1 MKIKEI
7 LDFLQTAR
15 IPFSFT
21 GDPEREVDRFSS
33 LSHYREG
40 SFTWIKKQE
49 NIPLGMDLTGLALVF
64 VAEDVD
70 GGNAPN
76 VIRTPESKHAFFSSI
91 ESNATVVAQPSST
104 TSRTVF
110 ESSSL
115 GSCSR

>member
-49 NIPLGMDLTGLALVF
+49 NIPLGMDLTGLAQCDPDTGKQ
-64 VAEDVD
+64 AR
-70 GGNAPN
+70 
-76 VIRTPESKHAFFSSI
+76 IFF
-91 ESNATVVAQPSST
+91 
-104 TSRTVF
+104 F
-110 ESSSL
+110 D
-115 GSCSR
+115 

>member
-1 MKIKEI
+1 KCGTLWTDAGKYHRLGEHCDEGSVFMKIKEI

-64 VAEDVD
+64 VA
-70 GGNAPN
+70 
-76 VIRTPESKHAFFSSI
+76 
-91 ESNATVVAQPSST
+91 
-104 TSRTVF
+104 
-110 ESSSL
+110 
-115 GSCSR
+115 

>member
-91 ESNATVVAQPSST
+91 EHFYAQPEERCT
-104 TSRTVF
+104 HRAIQ
-110 ESSSL
+110 L
-115 GSCSR
+115 

>member
-49 NIPLGMDLTGLALVF
+49 N
-64 VAEDVD
+64 
-70 GGNAPN
+70 
-76 VIRTPESKHAFFSSI
+76 FF
-91 ESNATVVAQPSST
+91 
-104 TSRTVF
+104 
-110 ESSSL
+110 L
-115 GSCSR
+115 W